1 MTNVSQAVLDRE
13 RAFAGAFRKAALRG
27 VRLDRDQVE
36 KLIAEHTGGTDEH
49 KHGRKDAQERVA
61 EATNGEIQNPKS
73 NAQVGPYLAATG
85 RYELPLSAKTG
96 KPGAGKGVLEPYAYL
111 GDALAADIL
120 EYRRHDTALG
130 LHLEPRKLLLDRGD
144 GRCRTTILTLAA
156 DTGRTSSRDLNL
168 QQVSR
173 QGGMRACHLADEG
186 CLIVSADFSSV
197 ELRVAAALSGDSG
210 MREMIR
216 LGDLY
221 PDRKKEF
228 DFHWRTAISV
238 WGLDATK
245 ENRYTAK
252 RINFQ
257 KLYGGA
263 PPGCAANVG
272 IPLPVAESVFRAFD
286 VLAPGY
292 GAWDREQRRLARSGV
307 RSYTAYSGRTIW
319 LPRRAEH
326 ATGNYMI
333 QGTARELLVDAVA
346 RWRQGPWRD
355 ALIVP
360 VHDEL
365 LAFDIPEGEAEDATA
380 YLVQCMET
388 EINGVAI
395 VAEANKP
402 SPFWLDA
409 S

>member
-1 MTNVSQAVLDRE
+1 MTVPAALLDRE
-13 RAFAGAFRKAALRG
+13 REFAAAFRLAALRG
-27 VRLDRDQVE
+27 VRLDRGHVE
-36 KLIAEHTGGTDEH
+36 QLIAEHTGGTDEH
-49 KHGRKDAQERVA
+49 KHGRADARQRVE
-61 EATNGEIQNPKS
+61 EATGGAITNPKS
-73 NAQVGPYLAATG
+73 SAQVAPYLVSQGYA
-85 RYELPLSAKTG
+85 LPLSERTG
-96 KPGAGKGVLEPYAYL
+96 RPGAGKGALEPLAYE
-111 GDALAADIL
+111 GDKLAADIL

-130 LHLEPRKLLLDRGD
+130 LHLEPRLLLCARGD

-197 ELRVAAALSGDSG
+197 ELRVAAALSGDLN
-210 MREMIR
+210 MQNMIR
-216 LGDLY
+216 LGDQF

-228 DFHWRTAISV
+228 DFHWRTAIEV
-238 WGLDATK
+238 WGKDATK

-272 IPLPVAESVFRAFD
+272 IPLPVARRVFDAFD
-286 VLAPGY
+286 ALAPQFGM
-292 GAWDREQRRLARSGV
+292 WDAQQRFSARNGM
-307 RSYTAYSGRTIW
+307 RTYEAYSGRTIF

-333 QGTARELLVDAVA
+333 QGTARELLVDAVH

-355 ALIVP
+355 CVIVP
-360 VHDEL
+360 IHDEIVV
-365 LAFDIPEGEAEDATA
+365 FDVPEAEAADATA
-380 YLVQCMET
+380 FLVQCMESSVG
-388 EINGVAI
+388 EVRIA
-395 VAEANKP
+395 AEANPP
-402 SPFWLDA
+402 SPYWLDA